1 MRGYCGRQELFSALG
16 RGLPFETPVR
26 DFMQK
31 TPPSVNET
39 DAALAATAEFLR
51 NDIEIMPVV
60 AADGSG
66 RLVGIYSPLVAAL
79 RLREIADQDLVSRS
93 SVDLPL
99 LRGR

>member
-1 MRGYCGRQELFSALG
+1 
-16 RGLPFETPVR
+16 
-26 DFMQK
+26 MQK